1 MIAADFHRFAG
12 IVPGIVPVRS
22 MGQRGAMGLNRV
34 VSTAEA
40 SPELHEHRVNWQ
52 RIRPIL
58 VDVSVVFLLSRLLFY
73 GAALLAPYFVP
84 AYAGDGYEP
93 WYTGAPA
100 LVDAS
105 WRWDSGWYG
114 TIMRQGYDNGHGVAF
129 FPLYPLLVR
138 GLLVVVPDAWVYVL
152 GVLVNHILFAAG
164 LVLVWLYAASLG
176 GRAIA
181 RRAII
186 WLSLFPT
193 SYFFSAAYSEPLFLL
208 LGAGT
213 LLLSQRGRFAA
224 AGLAGGLATLTR
236 PTGIIL
242 AIPCL
247 VDLIRRRDIGW
258 RRRLLPFLLIP
269 MGSVSYL
276 AYLAWRF
283 GDPLHFV
290 HVEGAGWGHAWMF
303 PPLALVRSVQLSFSG
318 ELHGVSALMNGVNT
332 LAAIGAII
340 FAWRL
345 WRWDQ
350 RGAAF
355 VLAGV
360 LLPLSVGIAGMPAVS
375 LARYV
380 VVLFPIFILLAR
392 WTPHRWQQ
400 AVVAVLFVPAQI
412 LLTMLF
418 VQWYWV
424 I

>member
-1 MIAADFHRFAG
+1 MPS
-12 IVPGIVPVRS
+12 IVPALSIS
-22 MGQRGAMGLNRV
+22 RGGAIGLNRAV
-34 VSTAEA
+34 NTAGISSGRDA
-40 SPELHEHRVNWQ
+40 DRFTWQ
-52 RIRPIL
+52 RIRPVL

-73 GAALLAPYFVP
+73 CAAVLAPHVVP
-84 AYAGDGYEP
+84 VYTGDGYEP
-93 WYTGAPA
+93 WHTGASA
-100 LVDAS
+100 LIDVS
-105 WRWDSGWYG
+105 WRWDSAWYG
-114 TIMRQGYDNGHGVAF
+114 DIMRQGYDEGHGVAF

-138 GLLVVVPDAWVYVL
+138 GLLVVLPDGWFYIL
-152 GVLVNHILFAAG
+152 GVLVNQFLFAVG

-176 GRAIA
+176 GTAIA
-181 RRAII
+181 RRAIV

-193 SYFFSAAYSEPLFLL
+193 SFFFSAAYSESLFLL

-213 LLLSQRGRFAA
+213 LLLLQRGRFGT

-242 AIPCL
+242 VIPCL
-247 VDLIRRRDIGW
+247 VDLIRQRGSDW

-269 MGSVSYL
+269 MGIASYM

-283 GDPLHFV
+283 GDPLRFV
-290 HVEGAGWGHAWMF
+290 HVEGAGWDHAWML
-303 PPLALVRSVQLSFSG
+303 PPLALVRAVQLSLSG
-318 ELHGVSALMNGVNT
+318 ELEWVSALMNGVNT
-332 LAAIGAII
+332 LAAIWTIVA
-340 FAWRL
+340 AVLL

-350 RGAAF
+350 RGAAY

-360 LLPLSVGIAGMPAVS
+360 LLPLSVGVAGMPTLS
-375 LARYV
+375 IGRYV

-392 WTPHRWQQ
+392 WTELRWQQ
-400 AVVAVLFVPAQI
+400 ALVVLLFVPAQI